1 MAVRITVV
9 LVFGLVLLAGK
20 LGFDVLIGG
29 FVAGMIVRGAP
40 AMLALVFLFV
50 GLALRRRSEAEAG
63 EQPPRSPAARHRRS
77 PERLS
82 SATALHRPPGPL
94 DPRKILLPGRVAQW
108 ESARF
113 TRERSLV
120 RNQPCP

>member
-40 AMLALVFLFV
+40 AMLPSSSFSSAWPC
-50 GLALRRRSEAEAG
+50 GAGRRREPG
-63 EQPPRSPAARHRRS
+63 EQPPRSPAVRHRRS
-77 PERLS
+77 P
-82 SATALHRPPGPL
+82 
-94 DPRKILLPGRVAQW
+94 
-108 ESARF
+108 
-113 TRERSLV
+113 
-120 RNQPCP
+120 